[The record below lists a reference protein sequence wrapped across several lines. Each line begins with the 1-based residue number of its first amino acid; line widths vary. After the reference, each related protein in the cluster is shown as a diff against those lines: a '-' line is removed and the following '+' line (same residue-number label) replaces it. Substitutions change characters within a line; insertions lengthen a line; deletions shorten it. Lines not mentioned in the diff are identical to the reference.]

1 MMKKNKELGF
11 KIAKI
16 IFVAAAVYLVM
27 KYVFRIALPFLAA
40 LFLARL
46 LYPLALKLE
55 KKFGWK
61 KEMARF
67 AAYGIFL
74 AVIGAA
80 AGGLLY
86 LCYRMG
92 SNYLQNLDN
101 FWESSCQIFYSCCE
115 QLEKI
120 SGISTDDI
128 RRTVTEE
135 TGSLTSSAME
145 YSKNAGW
152 YMIGVLANIVVVF
165 VAVFLML
172 NDYEKISAGFQKTQA
187 GRYIVRMLKEIKT
200 ATGAYFRAQ
209 LCIMGIITGLC
220 IAGLFL
226 LQLPNAFWIG
236 IAIGICDA
244 LPFLGTGTVF
254 VPWALIDLLLGNYK
268 NAVGFLVIYIIC
280 SFVRQILEPRMVG
293 QNLGVPP
300 LAVLM
305 SIYIGISVYGG
316 SGVLLGP
323 VSGLIIYHI
332 LKSPE
337 MNHFGRSNIGN

>member
-1 MMKKNKELGF
+1 ML
-11 KIAKI
+11 
-16 IFVAAAVYLVM
+16 
-27 KYVFRIALPFLAA
+27 FR
-40 LFLARL
+40 
-46 LYPLALKLE
+46 
-55 KKFGWK
+55 
-61 KEMARF
+61 
-67 AAYGIFL
+67 
-74 AVIGAA
+74 
-80 AGGLLY
+80 
-86 LCYRMG
+86 
-92 SNYLQNLDN
+92 S
-101 FWESSCQIFYSCCE
+101 
-115 QLEKI
+115 
-120 SGISTDDI
+120 
-128 RRTVTEE
+128 
-135 TGSLTSSAME
+135 
-145 YSKNAGW
+145 
-152 YMIGVLANIVVVF
+152 
-165 VAVFLML
+165 
-172 NDYEKISAGFQKTQA
+172 GFQKTQA

>member
-1 MMKKNKELGF
+1 
-11 KIAKI
+11 
-16 IFVAAAVYLVM
+16 
-27 KYVFRIALPFLAA
+27 
-40 LFLARL
+40 
-46 LYPLALKLE
+46 
-55 KKFGWK
+55 
-61 KEMARF
+61 MARF

-187 GRYIVRMLKEIKT
+187 GRYIVR
-200 ATGAYFRAQ
+200 
-209 LCIMGIITGLC
+209 
-220 IAGLFL
+220 
-226 LQLPNAFWIG
+226 
-236 IAIGICDA
+236 
-244 LPFLGTGTVF
+244 TV
-254 VPWALIDLLLGNYK
+254 VYYGNYYGTLYCR
-268 NAVGFLVIYIIC
+268 AVFASAAECFLDWHCNRDLRCTAIFRYGNRIC
-280 SFVRQILEPRMVG
+280 SVGADRFAVRKL
-293 QNLGVPP
+293 
-300 LAVLM
+300 
-305 SIYIGISVYGG
+305 
-316 SGVLLGP
+316 
-323 VSGLIIYHI
+323 
-332 LKSPE
+332 
-337 MNHFGRSNIGN
+337 

>member
-1 MMKKNKELGF
+1 MK
-11 KIAKI
+11 
-16 IFVAAAVYLVM
+16 
-27 KYVFRIALPFLAA
+27 
-40 LFLARL
+40 
-46 LYPLALKLE
+46 
-55 KKFGWK
+55 
-61 KEMARF
+61 
-67 AAYGIFL
+67 
-74 AVIGAA
+74 
-80 AGGLLY
+80 
-86 LCYRMG
+86 
-92 SNYLQNLDN
+92 
-101 FWESSCQIFYSCCE
+101 
-115 QLEKI
+115 
-120 SGISTDDI
+120 
-128 RRTVTEE
+128 
-135 TGSLTSSAME
+135 
-145 YSKNAGW
+145 
-152 YMIGVLANIVVVF
+152 
-165 VAVFLML
+165 
-172 NDYEKISAGFQKTQA
+172 
-187 GRYIVRMLKEIKT
+187 
-200 ATGAYFRAQ
+200 
-209 LCIMGIITGLC
+209 
-220 IAGLFL
+220 
-226 LQLPNAFWIG
+226 NAFWIG